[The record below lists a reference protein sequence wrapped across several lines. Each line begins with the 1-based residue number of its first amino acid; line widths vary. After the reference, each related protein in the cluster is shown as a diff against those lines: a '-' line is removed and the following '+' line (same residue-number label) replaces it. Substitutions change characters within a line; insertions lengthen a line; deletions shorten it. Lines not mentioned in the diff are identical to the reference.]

1 MLHTHAACFW
11 CRAAIFGG
19 FSRRRGAEVHARTK
33 HNDKWPEGLPAAAP
47 LISQCGARAPS
58 PWFQFL
64 GYCLL
69 KLSRMSSD
77 LRHHL
82 AGVLSAGRSPLL
94 LLQSS
99 DGAELIARKNG
110 LSVAAL
116 LAPFC
121 ALKNVSIPVRAGEC

>member
-1 MLHTHAACFW
+1 
-11 CRAAIFGG
+11 
-19 FSRRRGAEVHARTK
+19 
-33 HNDKWPEGLPAAAP
+33 
-47 LISQCGARAPS
+47 
-58 PWFQFL
+58 
-64 GYCLL
+64 
-69 KLSRMSSD
+69 MSSD

-121 ALKNVSIPVRAGEC
+121 ALKNVSIPVRAGEFAPLAIGAAKLFATRAL